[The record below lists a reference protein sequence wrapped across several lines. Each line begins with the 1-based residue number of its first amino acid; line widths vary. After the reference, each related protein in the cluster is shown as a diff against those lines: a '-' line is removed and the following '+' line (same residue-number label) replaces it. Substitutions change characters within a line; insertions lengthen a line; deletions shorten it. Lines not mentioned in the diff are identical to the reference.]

1 MLSAPSS
8 HNVSVCSQGMRNI
21 IWAVTIELLSWLLRE
36 LQHLKLAAI
45 LGQGGCF
52 NAGLCKKKN
61 PPRLEGV
68 RSRELGVPAGFL
80 KASVMSAFKR
90 ALHCGNQ
97 RLSSRLHCGEEE

>member
-52 NAGLCKKKN
+52 NAGLCKKKTH
-61 PPRLEGV
+61 RGWK
-68 RSRELGVPAGFL
+68 GFV
-80 KASVMSAFKR
+80 AVNSV
-90 ALHCGNQ
+90 
-97 RLSSRLHCGEEE
+97 SRLGF